1 MTFKCLIFRYLNVI
15 YLVKLL
21 IIHFQL
27 LINKLPLLKN
37 LITIS
42 LIFISFFTS
51 AHVGSPGV
59 VFEGQAGKYNL
70 QVYVQPPDVIPGT
83 AQVTVF
89 TDGNDID
96 KIRIKPVYF
105 WFGDE
110 GSPVSDEIFAVAGQT
125 GKFDGMVWFMS
136 PLAGSVEVE
145 VMGKRGIAKMIV
157 PVAAVSTAK
166 RSMPAGLGW
175 ILAALGIFLVG
186 VLTTI
191 FGASVSDSLQPAGEK
206 ATSKTI
212 RKRVTG
218 SLVGASFCGL
228 LLFIGN
234 NWWGGLAKEH
244 LKEMYKPYR
253 ASTKV
258 VNENGQDLLK
268 LTIDSNS
275 VYNRKLSYVI
285 PDHGKLMHLFLVRQ
299 GTMDAFAHLHPVRK
313 DTLNFEALLPNLPAG
328 KYLVYA
334 DIMRYV
340 GGFQYTLTDTVEI
353 KNAVRNTKVQ
363 DPDDTYAITNALNEK
378 SLNSLDETI
387 TICGTPGVKTKLQDG
402 SSIVWEADSKKS
414 MMAGQIYDLKF
425 SVVSPDGKEAVLQP
439 YLGMMG
445 HVAVVKTDGSVYIHL
460 HPTGTVSSTS
470 VDVMQ
475 KRVEETSVEPF
486 IATPLVFKDSIDKVL
501 AKIQTMPEAQRD
513 QFLMPNMN
521 HNTKEHHGGSVKFPY
536 VFPTAGSYRIWLQ
549 IKRDGKILTGVFD
562 AVVI

>member
-1 MTFKCLIFRYLNVI
+1 MRNATRLHIENYKHQPFKTS
-15 YLVKLL
+15 
-21 IIHFQL
+21 
-27 LINKLPLLKN
+27 PLLKN

-89 TDGNDID
+89 TDGNDIER
-96 KIRIKPVYF
+96 IRIKPIYF

-145 VMGKRGIAKMIV
+145 VIGKRGTAKMIV

-166 RSMPAGLGW
+166 RSMPSGLGW

-191 FGASVSDSLQPAGEK
+191 FGASVSDSLQPSGEK
-206 ATSKTI
+206 ATPKTI

-228 LLFIGN
+228 LLFIGH

-253 ASTKV
+253 ASTKIV
-258 VNENGQDLLK
+258 HENGQDLLK

-285 PDHGKLMHLFLVRQ
+285 PDHGKLMHLFLVKQ

-340 GGFQYTLTDTVEI
+340 GGFQYTLTDTIDI
-353 KNAVRNTKVQ
+353 KNAVKNTKIQ

-378 SLNSLDETI
+378 SSNSLDETI
-387 TICGTPGVKTKLQDG
+387 TVCGTPGVKTKLQDG

-414 MMAGQIYDLKF
+414 LMAGQIYDLKF
-425 SVVSPDGKEAVLQP
+425 SVVASDGKEAVLQP

-445 HVAVVKTDGSVYIHL
+445 HIAVVKTDGSVYIHL

-475 KRVEETSVEPF
+475 KRIEETSVEPF
-486 IATPLVFKDSIDKVL
+486 IATPMVFKDSIDKVL

-521 HNTKEHHGGSVKFPY
+521 HDAKEHHGGSVKFPY

-549 IKRDGKILTGVFD
+549 IKRNGKILTGVLMLW
-562 AVVI
+562 

>member
-1 MTFKCLIFRYLNVI
+1 MRNATRLHIENYKHQPFKTS
-15 YLVKLL
+15 
-21 IIHFQL
+21 
-27 LINKLPLLKN
+27 PLLKN

-89 TDGNDID
+89 TDGNDIER
-96 KIRIKPVYF
+96 IRIKPIYF

-145 VMGKRGIAKMIV
+145 VIGKRGTAKMIV

-166 RSMPAGLGW
+166 RSMPSGLGW

-191 FGASVSDSLQPAGEK
+191 FGASVSDSLQPSGEK
-206 ATSKTI
+206 ATPKTI

-228 LLFIGN
+228 LLFIGH

-253 ASTKV
+253 ASTKIV
-258 VNENGQDLLK
+258 HENGQDLLK

-285 PDHGKLMHLFLVRQ
+285 PDHGKLMHLFLVKQ

-340 GGFQYTLTDTVEI
+340 GGFQYTLTDTIDI
-353 KNAVRNTKVQ
+353 KNAVKNTKIQ

-378 SLNSLDETI
+378 SSNSLDETI
-387 TICGTPGVKTKLQDG
+387 TVCGTPGVKTKLQDG

-414 MMAGQIYDLKF
+414 LMAGQIYDLKF
-425 SVVSPDGKEAVLQP
+425 SVVASDGKEAVLQP

-445 HVAVVKTDGSVYIHL
+445 HIAVVKTDGSVYIHL

-475 KRVEETSVEPF
+475 KRIEETSVEPF
-486 IATPLVFKDSIDKVL
+486 IATPMVFKDSIDKVL

-521 HNTKEHHGGSVKFPY
+521 HDAKEHHGGSVKFPY

-549 IKRDGKILTGVFD
+549 IKRNGKILTGVFD

>member
-1 MTFKCLIFRYLNVI
+1 M
-15 YLVKLL
+15 
-21 IIHFQL
+21 
-27 LINKLPLLKN
+27 KN
-37 LITIS
+37 LITIA

-59 VFEGQAGKYNL
+59 VFEGQAGKYAL

-96 KIRIKPVYF
+96 RIRIKPVYF

-145 VMGKRGIAKMIV
+145 VTGKRGTAKMIV

-206 ATSKTI
+206 STPKTV
-212 RKRVTG
+212 RKRVVG
-218 SLVGASFCGL
+218 SAVGASFCGL

-234 NWWGGLAKEH
+234 NWWGGLTKAH

-258 VNENGQDLLK
+258 MNENGQDLLK

-285 PDHGKLMHLFLVRQ
+285 PDHGKLMHLFLIRQ

-353 KNAVRNTKVQ
+353 KNAVKNTKIQ

-378 SLNSLDETI
+378 TSNSLDETI

-402 SSIVWEADSKKS
+402 SNIVWEADPKKPL
-414 MMAGQIYDLKF
+414 MAGQIYDLKF
-425 SVVSPDGKEAVLQP
+425 SVISPDGKEALLQP

-445 HVAVVKTDGSVYIHL
+445 HAAVVKTDGSVYIHL

-470 VDVMQ
+470 VDVMK

-486 IATPLVFKDSIDKVL
+486 IATPKVFKDSIDKVL

-521 HNTKEHHGGSVKFPY
+521 HNAKEHHGGSVKFPY
-536 VFPTAGSYRIWLQ
+536 VFPTAGNYRIWLQ
-549 IKRDGKILTGVFD
+549 IKRNGKILTGVFD
-562 AVVI
+562 AGVI

>member
-1 MTFKCLIFRYLNVI
+1 MLITI
-15 YLVKLL
+15 KLL
-21 IIHFQL
+21 IFHSPL
-27 LINKLPLLKN
+27 LINFPVLKN
-37 LITIS
+37 LILIS
-42 LIFISFFTS
+42 FLVNSFFTY

-59 VFEGQAGKYNL
+59 VYEGQAGKYAL

-83 AQVTVF
+83 AQVTIY
-89 TDGNDID
+89 TDGNDIEH
-96 KIRIKPVYF
+96 IRIKPIYF

-110 GSPVSDEIFAVAGQT
+110 GSPVSEEILPVVGQT
-125 GKFDGMVWFMS
+125 GKFEGFVWFMMS
-136 PLAGSVEVE
+136 TAGSVEVE
-145 VMGKRGIAKMIV
+145 VSGKRGIAKMIV

-175 ILAALGIFLVG
+175 ILAALGIFLIG

-191 FGASVSDSLQPAGEK
+191 FGASVSDSLQPVGEK
-206 ATSKTI
+206 STPKTI

-234 NWWGGLAKEH
+234 NWWGGLTKEH
-244 LKEMYKPYR
+244 LKEMYKPYQ
-253 ASTKV
+253 AITKV
-258 VNENGQDLLK
+258 VNENGQDVLK
-268 LTIDSNS
+268 LRIDSNS
-275 VYNRKLSYVI
+275 VYNRKLSYLI

-313 DTLNFEALLPNLPAG
+313 DTLNFEATLPNLPAG
-328 KYLVYA
+328 KYLLYA
-334 DIMRYV
+334 DVMRYI
-340 GGFQYTLTDTVEI
+340 GGFQYTLTDTIEI
-353 KNAVRNTKVQ
+353 KNSVKNTKIQ

-378 SLNSLDETI
+378 KANSLDETI

-402 SSIVWEADSKKS
+402 SSIVWEEKPNKS
-414 MMAGQIYDLKF
+414 LMAGQVYDLKF

-445 HVAVVKTDGSVYIHL
+445 HAAIVKTDGSVYIHL

-470 VDVMQ
+470 VGIMQ
-475 KRVEETSVEPF
+475 KRIEETSVEPF
-486 IATPLVFKDSIDKVL
+486 IATPQVFKDSIDKVL
-501 AKIQTMPEAQRD
+501 TKIQTMPEAQRD

-521 HNTKEHHGGSVKFPY
+521 HNAKEHHGGSVKFPY

-549 IKRDGKILTGVFD
+549 IKRNGKILTGVFD

>member
-191 FGASVSDSLQPAGEK
+191 FGASVSDSLQPSGEK
-206 ATSKTI
+206 STPKTI

>member
-1 MTFKCLIFRYLNVI
+1 MRNATRLHIENYKHQPFKTS
-15 YLVKLL
+15 
-21 IIHFQL
+21 
-27 LINKLPLLKN
+27 PLLKN

-89 TDGNDID
+89 TDGNDIER
-96 KIRIKPVYF
+96 IRIKPIYF

-145 VMGKRGIAKMIV
+145 IIGKRGTAKMIV

-166 RSMPAGLGW
+166 RSMPSGLGW

-191 FGASVSDSLQPAGEK
+191 FGASVSDSLQPSGEK
-206 ATSKTI
+206 ATPKTI

-228 LLFIGN
+228 LLFIGH

-253 ASTKV
+253 ASTKIV
-258 VNENGQDLLK
+258 HENGQDLLK

-285 PDHGKLMHLFLVRQ
+285 PDHGKLMHLFLVKQ

-340 GGFQYTLTDTVEI
+340 GGFQYTLTDTIDI
-353 KNAVRNTKVQ
+353 KNAVKNTKIQ

-378 SLNSLDETI
+378 SSNSLDETI
-387 TICGTPGVKTKLQDG
+387 TVCGTPGVKTKLQDG

-414 MMAGQIYDLKF
+414 LMAGQIYDLKF
-425 SVVSPDGKEAVLQP
+425 SVVASDGKEAVLQP

-445 HVAVVKTDGSVYIHL
+445 HIAVVKTDGSVYIHL

-475 KRVEETSVEPF
+475 KRIEETSVEPF
-486 IATPLVFKDSIDKVL
+486 IATPMVFKDSIDKVL
-501 AKIQTMPEAQRD
+501 AKIHTMPEAQRN

-521 HNTKEHHGGSVKFPY
+521 HDAKEHHGGSVKFPY

-549 IKRDGKILTGVFD
+549 IKRNGKILTGVFD

>member
-1 MTFKCLIFRYLNVI
+1 
-15 YLVKLL
+15 
-21 IIHFQL
+21 
-27 LINKLPLLKN
+27 LKN

-59 VFEGQAGKYNL
+59 VFEGQAGKYAL

-83 AQVTVF
+83 AQVTIY

-96 KIRIKPVYF
+96 RIRIKPVYF

-110 GSPVSDEIFAVAGQT
+110 GSPVYDEISPVAGQV
-125 GKFDGMVWFMS
+125 GKFEGFVWFMMS
-136 PLAGSVEVE
+136 TAGSVEVE
-145 VMGKRGIAKMIV
+145 VSGKRGTATMIV

-175 ILAALGIFLVG
+175 ILAALGIFLIG

-191 FGASVSDSLQPAGEK
+191 FGASVSDSLQAVGEK
-206 ATSKTI
+206 ATPKTI

-234 NWWGGLAKEH
+234 NWWGGLTKDY
-244 LKEMYKPYR
+244 LNDVYKPYR
-253 ASTKV
+253 ATTKV
-258 VNENGQDLLK
+258 VNENGQDMLK
-268 LTIDSNS
+268 MTIDSNS
-275 VYNRKLSYVI
+275 VYNRKLSYLI

-328 KYLVYA
+328 KYLLYA
-334 DIMRYV
+334 DVMRYI
-340 GGFQYTLTDTVEI
+340 GGFQYTLTDTIEI
-353 KNAVRNTKVQ
+353 KNAVKNTKIQ
-363 DPDDTYAITNALNEK
+363 DPDDTYVLNTPIDYENIDKPLAIMALYN
-378 SLNSLDETI
+378 I
-387 TICGTPGVKTKLQDG
+387 TMCGTPGIKTELQDG
-402 SSIVWEADSKKS
+402 SSIFWEADPKKK
-414 MMAGQIYDLKF
+414 MMAGQVYDLNF

-445 HVAVVKTDGSVYIHL
+445 HAAVVKTDGSVYIHL

-475 KRVEETSVEPF
+475 KRIGETSIEPF
-486 IATPLVFKDSIDKVL
+486 IASPMVFKDSIDKVL

-513 QFLMPNMN
+513 IFLMPNMN
-521 HNTKEHHGGSVKFPY
+521 HNAKEHHGGSVKFPY
-536 VFPTAGSYRIWLQ
+536 VFPTAGNYRIWLQ
-549 IKRDGKILTGVFD
+549 IKRNGKILTGVFD
-562 AVVI
+562 VVVI

>member
-1 MTFKCLIFRYLNVI
+1 MRNATRLHIENYKHQPFKTS
-15 YLVKLL
+15 
-21 IIHFQL
+21 
-27 LINKLPLLKN
+27 PLLKN

-89 TDGNDID
+89 TDGNDIER
-96 KIRIKPVYF
+96 IRIKPIYF

-145 VMGKRGIAKMIV
+145 VIGKRGTAKMIV

-166 RSMPAGLGW
+166 RSMPSGLGW

-191 FGASVSDSLQPAGEK
+191 FGASVSDSLQPSGEK

-228 LLFIGN
+228 LLFIGH

-244 LKEMYKPYR
+244 LKEMYKPYS
-253 ASTKV
+253 ASTKIV
-258 VNENGQDLLK
+258 HENGQDLLK

-285 PDHGKLMHLFLVRQ
+285 PDHGKLMHLFLVKQ

-340 GGFQYTLTDTVEI
+340 GGFQYTLTDTIDI
-353 KNAVRNTKVQ
+353 KNAVKNTKIQ

-378 SLNSLDETI
+378 SSNSLDETI
-387 TICGTPGVKTKLQDG
+387 TVCGTPGVKTKLQDG

-414 MMAGQIYDLKF
+414 LMAGQIYDLKF
-425 SVVSPDGKEAVLQP
+425 SVVAPDGNEAVLQP

-445 HVAVVKTDGSVYIHL
+445 HIAVVKTDGSVYIHL

-475 KRVEETSVEPF
+475 KRIDETSVEPF
-486 IATPLVFKDSIDKVL
+486 IATPMVFKDSIDKVL

-521 HNTKEHHGGSVKFPY
+521 HDAKEHHGGSVKFPY
-536 VFPTAGSYRIWLQ
+536 VFPTAGNYRIWLQ
-549 IKRDGKILTGVFD
+549 IKRNGKILTGVFD

>member
-1 MTFKCLIFRYLNVI
+1 MLITT
-15 YLVKLL
+15 KLL
-21 IIHFQL
+21 IFHSSL
-27 LINKLPLLKN
+27 LINPPLLKN
-37 LITIS
+37 FILIS
-42 LIFISFFTS
+42 FLFISFFTC

-59 VFEGQAGKYNL
+59 VYEGQAGKYTL

-83 AQVTVF
+83 AQVTIY
-89 TDGNDID
+89 TDGNDIEH
-96 KIRIKPVYF
+96 IRIKPIYF

-110 GSPVSDEIFAVAGQT
+110 GSPVSEEILPVAGQY
-125 GKFDGMVWFMS
+125 GKFEGIVWFMMS
-136 PLAGSVEVE
+136 TAGSVEVE
-145 VMGKRGIAKMIV
+145 VSGKRGTAKMIV

-175 ILAALGIFLVG
+175 ILAALGVFLVG

-191 FGASVSDSLQPAGEK
+191 FGASVSDSLQPIGEK
-206 ATSKTI
+206 ATPKTI

-234 NWWGGLAKEH
+234 NWWGGLTKDY
-244 LKEMYKPYR
+244 LNDVYKPYR
-253 ASTKV
+253 AITKV
-258 VNENGQDLLK
+258 VNENGQDVLK

-275 VYNRKLSYVI
+275 VYNRKLSYLI

-313 DTLNFEALLPNLPAG
+313 DTLNFEAVLPNLPAG
-328 KYLVYA
+328 KYLLYA
-334 DIMRYV
+334 DIMRYI

-353 KNAVRNTKVQ
+353 KTAVNNTKIQ
-363 DPDDTYAITNALNEK
+363 DPDDTYALTTALNEK
-378 SLNSLDETI
+378 KTNVLDETI
-387 TICGTPGVKTKLQDG
+387 TICGTPGVKTKLHDG
-402 SSIVWEADSKKS
+402 SSIVWEADPKKS
-414 MMAGQIYDLKF
+414 MMAGQVYDLNF
-425 SVVSPDGKEAVLQP
+425 LVVSPDGKEAILQP

-445 HVAVVKTDGSVYIHL
+445 HAAIVKTDGSVYIHL

-470 VDVMQ
+470 VGVMQ
-475 KRVEETSVEPF
+475 KRIAETSVEPF
-486 IATPLVFKDSIDKVL
+486 IATPKVFRDSVDKVL
-501 AKIQTMPEAQRD
+501 TKIQTMPEAQRD

-536 VFPTAGSYRIWLQ
+536 VFPTAGNYRIWLQ
-549 IKRDGKILTGVFD
+549 IKRNGKILTGVFD

>member
-1 MTFKCLIFRYLNVI
+1 MKT
-15 YLVKLL
+15 
-21 IIHFQL
+21 
-27 LINKLPLLKN
+27 

-59 VFEGQAGKYNL
+59 VFEGQAGKYAL

-83 AQVTVF
+83 AQVTIY

-96 KIRIKPVYF
+96 RIRIKPVYF

-110 GSPVSDEIFAVAGQT
+110 GSPVWEEIFPVAGQT
-125 GKFDGMVWFMS
+125 SKFEGMVWFMTS
-136 PLAGSVEVE
+136 NAGSVEVE
-145 VMGKRGIAKMIV
+145 VSGKRGTAKMVV
-157 PVAAVSTAK
+157 PVVAVSTAK

-191 FGASVSDSLQPAGEK
+191 FGASVSDSLQPVGEK
-206 ATSKTI
+206 ANPKTI

-234 NWWGGLAKEH
+234 NWWGGLTKTYLED
-244 LKEMYKPYR
+244 MYKPYR
-253 ASTKV
+253 AITKV
-258 VNENGQDLLK
+258 VKENGQDMLK

-328 KYLVYA
+328 KYLLYA

-340 GGFQYTLTDTVEI
+340 GGFQYTLTDTIEI
-353 KNAVRNTKVQ
+353 KSAVKNTKIQ
-363 DPDDTYAITNALNEK
+363 DLDDTYAITNALNEK
-378 SLNSLDETI
+378 KSNSLDETI
-387 TICGTPGVKTKLQDG
+387 TGVKTKLQDG
-402 SSIVWEADSKKS
+402 SSIVWEADPKKT
-414 MMAGQIYDLKF
+414 MMAGQVYDLNF

-445 HVAVVKTDGSVYIHL
+445 HAAVVKTDGSVYIHL

-475 KRVEETSVEPF
+475 KRIRETSIEPF
-486 IATPLVFKDSIDKVL
+486 IASPMVFKDSIDKVL
-501 AKIQTMPEAQRD
+501 TKIQTMPEAQRD

-549 IKRDGKILTGVFD
+549 IKRNGKILTGVFD

>member
-1 MTFKCLIFRYLNVI
+1 MRNATRLHIENYKHQPFKTS
-15 YLVKLL
+15 
-21 IIHFQL
+21 
-27 LINKLPLLKN
+27 PLLKN

-89 TDGNDID
+89 TDGNDIER
-96 KIRIKPVYF
+96 IRIKPIYF

-145 VMGKRGIAKMIV
+145 IIGKRGTAKMIV

-166 RSMPAGLGW
+166 RSMPSGLGW

-191 FGASVSDSLQPAGEK
+191 FGASVSDSLQPSGEK

-253 ASTKV
+253 ASTKIV
-258 VNENGQDLLK
+258 HENGQDLLK

-285 PDHGKLMHLFLVRQ
+285 PDHGKLMHLFLVKQ

-340 GGFQYTLTDTVEI
+340 GGFQYTLTDTIDI
-353 KNAVRNTKVQ
+353 KNAVKNTKIQ

-378 SLNSLDETI
+378 SSNSLDETI
-387 TICGTPGVKTKLQDG
+387 TVCGTPGVKTKLQDG

-414 MMAGQIYDLKF
+414 LMAGQIYDLKF
-425 SVVSPDGKEAVLQP
+425 SVVASDGKEAVLQP

-445 HVAVVKTDGSVYIHL
+445 HIAVVKTDGSVYIHL

-475 KRVEETSVEPF
+475 KRIEETSVEPF
-486 IATPLVFKDSIDKVL
+486 IATPMVFKDSIDKVL

-521 HNTKEHHGGSVKFPY
+521 HDAKEHHGGSVKFPY

-549 IKRDGKILTGVFD
+549 IKRNGKILTGVFD

>member
-1 MTFKCLIFRYLNVI
+1 MRNATRLHIENYKHQPFKTS
-15 YLVKLL
+15 
-21 IIHFQL
+21 
-27 LINKLPLLKN
+27 PLLKN

-89 TDGNDID
+89 TDGNDIER
-96 KIRIKPVYF
+96 IRIKPIYF

-145 VMGKRGIAKMIV
+145 VIGKRGTAKMIV

-166 RSMPAGLGW
+166 RSMPSGLGW

-191 FGASVSDSLQPAGEK
+191 FGASVSDSLQPSGEK
-206 ATSKTI
+206 ATPKTI

-228 LLFIGN
+228 LLFIGH

-253 ASTKV
+253 ASTKIV
-258 VNENGQDLLK
+258 HENGQDLLK

-285 PDHGKLMHLFLVRQ
+285 PDHGKLMHLFLVKQ

-340 GGFQYTLTDTVEI
+340 GGFQYTLTDTIDI
-353 KNAVRNTKVQ
+353 KNAVKNTKIQ

-378 SLNSLDETI
+378 SSNSLDETI
-387 TICGTPGVKTKLQDG
+387 TVCGTPGVKTKLQDG

-414 MMAGQIYDLKF
+414 LMAGQIYDLKF
-425 SVVSPDGKEAVLQP
+425 SVVASDGKEAVLQP

-445 HVAVVKTDGSVYIHL
+445 HIAVVKTDGSVYIHL

-475 KRVEETSVEPF
+475 KRIDETSVEPF
-486 IATPLVFKDSIDKVL
+486 IATPMVFKDSIDKVL

-521 HNTKEHHGGSVKFPY
+521 HDAKEHHGGSVKFPY
-536 VFPTAGSYRIWLQ
+536 VFPTAGNYRIWLQ
-549 IKRDGKILTGVFD
+549 IKRNGKILTGVFD

>member
-1 MTFKCLIFRYLNVI
+1 M
-15 YLVKLL
+15 
-21 IIHFQL
+21 
-27 LINKLPLLKN
+27 KN
-37 LITIS
+37 FLRIL
-42 LIFISFFTS
+42 LIFISFHTS

-59 VFEGQAGKYNL
+59 VFEGQAGRYNL

-83 AQVTVF
+83 AQVTVY
-89 TDGNDID
+89 TDGNDIER
-96 KIRIKPVYF
+96 IRIKPVYF

-110 GSPVSDEIFAVAGQT
+110 GSPVSDEIFAVVGQT

-145 VMGKRGIAKMIV
+145 VTGKRGIAKMIV

-166 RSMPAGLGW
+166 RSMPASLGW

-191 FGASVSDSLQPAGEK
+191 FGASVSDSLQPSGEK
-206 ATSKTI
+206 ATTKII

-234 NWWGGLAKEH
+234 NWWGGLTKEY
-244 LKEMYKPYR
+244 LNDMYKPYR
-253 ASTKV
+253 ASSKV
-258 VNENGQDLLK
+258 ANEKGQDILK

-299 GTMDAFAHLHPVRK
+299 GTMNAFAHLHPVRK

-353 KNAVRNTKVQ
+353 KNAVKNTKIQ

-378 SLNSLDETI
+378 KSNSLDETI
-387 TICGTPGVKTKLQDG
+387 TVCGTPGVKTKLQDG
-402 SSIVWEADSKKS
+402 SSIVWEADPKKS
-414 MMAGQIYDLKF
+414 MMAGQVYDLKF
-425 SVVSPDGKEAVLQP
+425 SVVAPDGKEAVLSP

-475 KRVEETSVEPF
+475 KRIEETSVEPF
-486 IATPLVFKDSIDKVL
+486 IATPKVFKDSIDQVL
-501 AKIQTMPEAQRD
+501 TKIQTMPEAQRD

-521 HNTKEHHGGSVKFPY
+521 HNGKEHHGGNVKFPY
-536 VFPTAGSYRIWLQ
+536 VFPTAGNYRIWLQ
-549 IKRDGKILTGVFD
+549 IKRNGKILTGVFD

>member
-1 MTFKCLIFRYLNVI
+1 MRNATQLPVENYKHQPFKTS
-15 YLVKLL
+15 
-21 IIHFQL
+21 
-27 LINKLPLLKN
+27 PLLKN

-42 LIFISFFTS
+42 LIFISFFTY

-89 TDGNDID
+89 TDGNDIER
-96 KIRIKPVYF
+96 IRIKPIYF

-145 VMGKRGIAKMIV
+145 VIGKRGTAKMIV

-166 RSMPAGLGW
+166 RSMPSGLGW

-191 FGASVSDSLQPAGEK
+191 FGASVSDSLQPSGEK

-228 LLFIGN
+228 LLFIGH

-253 ASTKV
+253 ASTKIV
-258 VNENGQDLLK
+258 HENGQDLLK

-285 PDHGKLMHLFLVRQ
+285 PDHGKLMHLFLVKQ

-340 GGFQYTLTDTVEI
+340 GGFQYTLTDTIDI
-353 KNAVRNTKVQ
+353 KNAVKNTKIQ

-378 SLNSLDETI
+378 SSNSLDETI
-387 TICGTPGVKTKLQDG
+387 TVCGTPGVKTKLQDG

-414 MMAGQIYDLKF
+414 LMAGQIYDLKF
-425 SVVSPDGKEAVLQP
+425 SVVASDGKEAVLQP

-445 HVAVVKTDGSVYIHL
+445 HIAVVKTDGSVYIHL

-475 KRVEETSVEPF
+475 KRIEETSVEPF
-486 IATPLVFKDSIDKVL
+486 IATPMVFKDSIDKVL
-501 AKIQTMPEAQRD
+501 AKIHTMPEAQRD

-521 HNTKEHHGGSVKFPY
+521 HDAKEHHGGSVKFPY
-536 VFPTAGSYRIWLQ
+536 VFPTVGNYRIWLQ
-549 IKRDGKILTGVFD
+549 IKRNGKILTGVFD

>member
-1 MTFKCLIFRYLNVI
+1 MRNATRLHIENYKHQPFKTS
-15 YLVKLL
+15 
-21 IIHFQL
+21 
-27 LINKLPLLKN
+27 PLLKN

-89 TDGNDID
+89 TDGNDIER
-96 KIRIKPVYF
+96 IRIKPIYF

-145 VMGKRGIAKMIV
+145 IIGKRGTAKMIV

-166 RSMPAGLGW
+166 RSMPSGLGW

-191 FGASVSDSLQPAGEK
+191 FGASVSDSLQPSGEK
-206 ATSKTI
+206 ATPKTI

-228 LLFIGN
+228 LLFIGH

-253 ASTKV
+253 ASTKIV
-258 VNENGQDLLK
+258 HENGQDLLK

-285 PDHGKLMHLFLVRQ
+285 PDHGKLMHLFLVKQ

-340 GGFQYTLTDTVEI
+340 GGFQYTLTDTIDI
-353 KNAVRNTKVQ
+353 KNAVKNTKIQ

-378 SLNSLDETI
+378 SSNSLDETI
-387 TICGTPGVKTKLQDG
+387 TVCGTPGVKTKLQDG
-402 SSIVWEADSKKS
+402 SRIVWEADSKKS
-414 MMAGQIYDLKF
+414 LMAGQIYDLKF
-425 SVVSPDGKEAVLQP
+425 SVVASDGKEAVLQP

-445 HVAVVKTDGSVYIHL
+445 HIAVVKTDGSVYIHL

-475 KRVEETSVEPF
+475 KRIEETSVEPF
-486 IATPLVFKDSIDKVL
+486 IATPMVFKDSIDKVL
-501 AKIQTMPEAQRD
+501 AKIQTMPEAQRN

-521 HNTKEHHGGSVKFPY
+521 HDAKEHHGGSVKFPY

-549 IKRDGKILTGVFD
+549 IKRNGKILTGVFD

>member
-1 MTFKCLIFRYLNVI
+1 MG
-15 YLVKLL
+15 
-21 IIHFQL
+21 QL
-27 LINKLPLLKN
+27 DEAGATITNSPLLKT

-42 LIFISFFTS
+42 LLFISFFTI

-83 AQVTVF
+83 AQVTVY

-110 GSPVSDEIFAVAGQT
+110 GSPVSDEILPVAGQT

-145 VMGKRGIAKMIV
+145 VSGKRGIAKMIV

-166 RSMPAGLGW
+166 RSMPASLGW
-175 ILAALGIFLVG
+175 ILAVLGLFLVG
-186 VLTTI
+186 ILTTI

-206 ATSKTI
+206 STPKTV
-212 RKRVTG
+212 RKRISG

-234 NWWGGLAKEH
+234 SWWGGLTKEY
-244 LKEMYKPYR
+244 LNDMYKPYR
-253 ASTKV
+253 ASTNV
-258 VNENGQDLLK
+258 VNENGQDVLK

-299 GTMDAFAHLHPVRK
+299 GTMDAFAHLHPQRK

-353 KNAVRNTKVQ
+353 KNAVKNTKIQ
-363 DPDDTYAITNALNEK
+363 DPDDTYAITNALNQK
-378 SLNSLDETI
+378 SSNSLDETI

-402 SSIVWEADSKKS
+402 SNIVWEADPKKS
-414 MMAGQIYDLKF
+414 IMAGQVYDLKF
-425 SVVSPDGKEAVLQP
+425 SVVSPDGKEATLQP

-475 KRVEETSVEPF
+475 KRVEETSIEPF
-486 IATPLVFKDSIDKVL
+486 IATPAFFKDSIDQVL

-521 HNTKEHHGGSVKFPY
+521 HNAKEHHGGSVKFPY
-536 VFPTAGSYRIWLQ
+536 VFPTAGNYRIWLQ
-549 IKRDGKILTGVFD
+549 IKRNGKILTGVFD

>member
-1 MTFKCLIFRYLNVI
+1 M
-15 YLVKLL
+15 
-21 IIHFQL
+21 
-27 LINKLPLLKN
+27 KN

-42 LIFISFFTS
+42 LIFVSFFTS

-59 VFEGQAGKYNL
+59 VFEGQAGKYAL

-83 AQVTVF
+83 ARVTIYA
-89 TDGNDID
+89 DGNDID
-96 KIRIKPVYF
+96 HIRIKPVYF

-110 GSPVSDEIFAVAGQT
+110 GSPVSEEILPVAGQS
-125 GKFDGMVWFMS
+125 GKYEGIVWFMM
-136 PLAGSVEVE
+136 PMAVNVEVE
-145 VMGKRGIAKMIV
+145 VIGKRGTAKMLV

-191 FGASVSDSLQPAGEK
+191 FGASVSDSLQPVGEK
-206 ATSKTI
+206 ATPKTI

-234 NWWGGLAKEH
+234 NWWGGLTKEY
-244 LKEMYKPYR
+244 LNDIYKPYR
-253 ASTKV
+253 AITKV
-258 VNENGQDLLK
+258 VNEDGQDVLK

-299 GTMDAFAHLHPVRK
+299 STMDAFAHLHPLRK

-328 KYLVYA
+328 KYLLYA
-334 DIMRYV
+334 DIMRYI
-340 GGFQYTLTDTVEI
+340 GGFQYTLTDTIEI
-353 KNAVRNTKVQ
+353 KNAVKNSKIQ

-378 SLNSLDETI
+378 KSNSLDETI

-402 SSIVWEADSKKS
+402 SSIVWEADPKKT
-414 MMAGQIYDLKF
+414 MMAGQVYDLNF

-445 HVAVVKTDGSVYIHL
+445 HAAVVKTDGSVYIHL

-475 KRVEETSVEPF
+475 KRIQETSIEPF
-486 IATPLVFKDSIDKVL
+486 IASPMIFKDSIDKVL
-501 AKIQTMPEAQRD
+501 TKIQTMPEAQRN

-521 HNTKEHHGGSVKFPY
+521 HNAKEHHGGTVKFPY

-549 IKRDGKILTGVFD
+549 IKRNGKILTGVFD
-562 AVVI
+562 VGVI